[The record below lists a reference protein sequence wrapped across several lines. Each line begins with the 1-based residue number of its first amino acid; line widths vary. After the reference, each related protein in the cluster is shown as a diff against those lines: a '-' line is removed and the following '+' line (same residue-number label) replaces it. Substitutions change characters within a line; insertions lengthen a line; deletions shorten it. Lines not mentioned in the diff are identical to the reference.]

1 MSGVMSKYNLANQ
14 DELDKAFAYLQQ
26 LIERDAEVE
35 IKRVQRNRTLNQNNY
50 YHLLLGIFGLETGY
64 SIQEIKTIH
73 KRQVSPQIFV
83 YEKNGQMFL
92 KSSADLDTK
101 ELSDSIEQLK
111 KYAAEQGIHLPD
123 ANEHEKMRYWENEIS
138 SRKGMYL

>member
-1 MSGVMSKYNLANQ
+1 MKYNLANQ

-50 YHLLLGIFGLETGY
+50 YHLLLGIFGLETGF
-64 SIQEIKTIH
+64 SIQEAKTLH

-111 KYAAEQGIHLPD
+111 KYAAEQGVHLPD

-138 SRKGMYL
+138 SKKGLYLWMRK